1 VAHAIAG
8 SPADVFTYI
17 DLCGDRLANVHLS
30 RAEGKRL
37 HLPLD
42 RSPDMAEV
50 TAALRDHKYA
60 GPLTLEIEDLNFGR
74 TLTAEEKIAVLAA
87 DRAFLEQCFF

>member
-1 VAHAIAG
+1 
-8 SPADVFTYI
+8 
-17 DLCGDRLANVHLS
+17 
-30 RAEGKRL
+30 
-37 HLPLD
+37 
-42 RSPDMAEV
+42 MAEV
-50 TAALRDHKYA
+50 TGALRDHKYA